1 MKYGFIIPH
10 GDVHT
15 ITELAERV
23 EAAGWDAVFIPD
35 SISIE
40 TEQYPASE
48 GFDPWIV
55 LAVIADRTQRIR
67 LGTMVTPLSRRRPWK
82 IARETVTLDH
92 LSKGRLILPVGLG
105 AARDD
110 AGFYKVGEA
119 MDSKTRAKLLDES
132 LEIITGLWSGKPV
145 YYEGEHYHIQGMTLL
160 PSPVQSPRIPI
171 WVVGAWPRI
180 KSMQRTLRYDGLLPN
195 KLDANGKIEEISP
208 DDIRA
213 MKKYVEEHRSSTTP
227 FDIVWEGRTPGED
240 LEKSIAI
247 VRRWEEAGINWW
259 MEAMWESDVTR
270 EDVRRRIE
278 QGPPRDRRA

>member
-1 MKYGFIIPH
+1 
-10 GDVHT
+10 
-15 ITELAERV
+15 
-23 EAAGWDAVFIPD
+23 
-35 SISIE
+35 
-40 TEQYPASE
+40 
-48 GFDPWIV
+48 V

-92 LSKGRLILPVGLG
+92 LSNGRLILPVGLG

-240 LEKSIAI
+240 LEKSVAI